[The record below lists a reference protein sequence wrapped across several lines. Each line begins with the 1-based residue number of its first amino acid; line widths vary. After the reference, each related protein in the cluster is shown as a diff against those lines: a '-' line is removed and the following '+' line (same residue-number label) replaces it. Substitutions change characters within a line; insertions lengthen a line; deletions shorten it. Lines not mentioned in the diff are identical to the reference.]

1 MANVGT
7 STLPSIGIVEESII
21 VDHRSGSPVSII
33 KQERIY
39 TVKED
44 TTFRS
49 PGTDSPWSAA
59 TRTGQKSHSKGNEW
73 TIVPS

>member
-49 PGTDSPWSAA
+49 PGTDSPWSARNQGKA
-59 TRTGQKSHSKGNEW
+59 EVTLERQ
-73 TIVPS
+73 